1 MVYMTKRMLIDT
13 SHPEETRVAVVEGK
27 KLLDL
32 DFDSIAQ
39 RQVKGNIYLAK
50 VMRVEPSL
58 QAAFVDYGGNRHG
71 FLPFGEIHPD
81 YFRIPIADREA
92 LLAEEAVEAE
102 VETQEDE
109 EMEASA
115 VVAPMESADIL
126 APEEG
131 SVDADAP
138 TEENVPRPTRETEE
152 EDFHR
157 PRRIGKRRYKIQEVI
172 KKRQILLVQVTKE
185 ERGNKG
191 AALTT
196 YLSLAGRYCILMPN
210 NPNGGGISR
219 KIDNAADRRRI
230 REIIDDLEVPAGVSV
245 IVRTAGLGR
254 TRPEIKRDYEYLL
267 RLWDD
272 IRGRTL
278 EATAPTLIYEEG
290 NLIKRALRDNY
301 QRDID
306 HIVVDGEAGFREARD
321 LMKMLMPSHVKR
333 IQLHEDS
340 IPLFQAAG
348 IESEIDAILRSNV
361 TLPSGGYIVINQ
373 TEALV
378 AIDVNSGRA
387 IRERNIEE
395 TAFKTNL
402 EAADEIAR
410 QVRLRDLAGL
420 IVVDFIDMSDRRNNV
435 TVEKRFKDAVRFDR
449 ARLQI
454 GRISSFGLLEMSRQ
468 RLRPS
473 LTEASTLVCPSCHGS
488 GRVRSP
494 ESIALHVLRVL
505 HDEGAKKTGVYKVR
519 LPMLVALYIIN
530 NKRSILS
537 AVEQQANIK
546 VIFENKEDLPPPGF
560 VVTREADRVEID
572 DKEEN
577 TAKPLHRSR
586 VIELNEDDADN
597 AHEVDENIDAQES
610 AEPGEDVPTPA
621 GDGQKPRRR
630 RRGGRRGRRSEEANA
645 GTQPFPTI
653 KDNHNDDG
661 VEADESLAEPHQ
673 NAENQIKKPDV
684 HETERPRRRGLFRRD
699 RSEKNDRRRSESVER
714 PVVAVVQEPAIQI
727 LTPLPEVA
735 PVPRDPIPLGPSVGE
750 VKTVTDAP
758 VNGGRRGWWSKT
770 K

>member
-1 MVYMTKRMLIDT
+1 MTKRMLIDT

-27 KLLDL
+27 KLIDL
-32 DFDSIAQ
+32 DFDSVAQ

-50 VMRVEPSL
+50 IMRVEPSL

-92 LLAEEAVEAE
+92 LLAEESVQAE
-102 VETQEDE
+102 PQENDETESSTVSTLSEPNDNLTSE
-109 EMEASA
+109 TSA
-115 VVAPMESADIL
+115 TDTPKDDIIS
-126 APEEG
+126 PPRHE
-131 SVDADAP
+131 
-138 TEENVPRPTRETEE
+138 TEEE

-157 PRRIGKRRYKIQEVI
+157 PRRTGKRRYKIQEVI

-219 KIDNAADRRRI
+219 KIDNATDRRRI
-230 REIIDDLEVPAGVSV
+230 REILDDLEIPSGVSV

-272 IRGRTL
+272 IRERTL
-278 EATAPTLIYEEG
+278 EATAPNLIYEEG

-306 HIVVDGEAGFREARD
+306 HIVVDGEDGFREARD

-333 IQLHEDS
+333 IQLHEDP

-348 IESEIDAILRSNV
+348 IESEIDAILRPNV

-420 IVVDFIDMSDRRNNV
+420 IVVDFIDMSDRRNNIA
-435 TVEKRFKDAVRFDR
+435 VEKSLKEALRFDR

-473 LTEASTLVCPSCHGS
+473 LTEASTLVCPSCHGT

-505 HDEGAKKTGVYKVR
+505 QDEGAKKSGVYKIR

-530 NKRSILS
+530 NKRGILT

-546 VIFENKEDLPPPGF
+546 VIFENEEDLPPPGF
-560 VVTREADRVEID
+560 LVTREADRTPNEE
-572 DKEEN
+572 KEEN
-577 TAKPLHRSR
+577 TTKLVRRSR
-586 VIELNEDDADN
+586 LVEFDEDNTENNEQILEHPDEEDNKDAETK
-597 AHEVDENIDAQES
+597 A
-610 AEPGEDVPTPA
+610 PTPEA
-621 GDGQKPRRR
+621 DTLKPRRR
-630 RRGGRRGRRSEEANA
+630 RRGGRRGRRTEETDTAIPIL
-645 GTQPFPTI
+645 TII
-653 KDNHNDDG
+653 KDNNNDIIENAVPEELPQLADNNKTQTANIH
-661 VEADESLAEPHQ
+661 EA
-673 NAENQIKKPDV
+673 
-684 HETERPRRRGLFRRD
+684 ERPRRRGLFRRD
-699 RSEKNDRRRSESVER
+699 RNDRNERRRPETSERTEI
-714 PVVAVVQEPAIQI
+714 PVIQEPAIQI
-727 LTPLPEVA
+727 LTPVLNVP
-735 PVPRDPIPLGPSVGE
+735 PVHRDPIPLGPNVGE
-750 VKTVTDAP
+750 IKTVTTAP
-758 VNGGRRGWWSKT
+758 ENGGRRGWWSKT
-770 K
+770 KK